1 MENLQDGNQLKNGRK
16 NMTIERRFEDFKV
29 FLVHKYH
36 HPWHTLSNV
45 ELAVSLKE
53 YNKTMKP
60 KIKKF
65 WD

>member
-1 MENLQDGNQLKNGRK
+1 
-16 NMTIERRFEDFKV
+16 MTIERRFEDFKV